1 MPDRA
6 DPAAT
11 SSWLARCK
19 TMITNLSRLPWKAV
33 LWIALGALVL
43 ALPFIVL
50 LTGERASGTSL
61 LWDFAM
67 GLGFGALAAAGLQ
80 FVLTARFRPI
90 TRPYGIDIVY
100 LFHRYF
106 AIGAVALM
114 LGHFAILYIWF
125 EEALGDL
132 NPLTAQW
139 ELTMGRVALG
149 SFVLLVITSEFR
161 KTLRIPYE
169 LWRYG
174 HIALAIIAFGAA
186 VTHIIGV
193 GHFTAEADKRIL
205 WLGVAVSWTG
215 LIIWTRL
222 IRPFRLWRNPWRIV
236 ENIPREGG
244 VHSLVLEPLGKGLQN
259 WIPGQFVWLTLG
271 ATPFALKEH
280 PFTIST
286 PPEHGPNVTLSIKPL
301 GDFSEW
307 AARTVPGTK
316 AYLDGPYGAF
326 SIDNDPD
333 AKGFVMIA
341 GGVGI
346 TPMMS
351 NIHALCERGDH
362 RKVILIYANKDRE
375 SVHFRDELAEL
386 EDQINLTVVHVL
398 ENPPDDW
405 DGETGFI
412 DRVILVKHLPDET
425 RNWPHFLCGPGPL
438 TDAVRSE
445 LVKMGVP
452 LAAID
457 SEIFDLV

>member
-1 MPDRA
+1 MIPHIRHLSWRA
-6 DPAAT
+6 
-11 SSWLARCK
+11 LF
-19 TMITNLSRLPWKAV
+19 
-33 LWIALGALVL
+33 WIALAALAL

-50 LTGERASGTSL
+50 LAGDRAAGTSF
-61 LWDFAM
+61 LWDFSM

-80 FVLTARFRPI
+80 FVLTARFQPM

-125 EEALGDL
+125 EDALGDL
-132 NPLTAQW
+132 NPLTAEW

-149 SFVLLVITSEFR
+149 CFILLIITSEFR
-161 KTLRIPYE
+161 KTLHIPYE

-174 HIALAIIAFGAA
+174 HIALAIIGFGAA
-186 VTHIIGV
+186 VAHIIGV
-193 GHFTAEADKRIL
+193 GHFTGEADKAIL
-205 WLGVAVSWTG
+205 WLGVAVSWVG
-215 LIIWTRL
+215 LMVWTRL

-236 ENIPREGG
+236 ENIEREGG
-244 VHSLVLEPLGKGLQN
+244 VHSLVLEPMGKRLGHWK
-259 WIPGQFVWLTLG
+259 PGQFVWLTLG

-286 PPEHGPNVTLSIKPL
+286 PPEQGPQVTLSIKPL
-301 GDFSEW
+301 GDFSQW
-307 AARTVPGTK
+307 AVHTRPGAR

-326 SIDNDPD
+326 SIDNEPD
-333 AKGFVMIA
+333 ADGYVMIA

-351 NIHALCERGDH
+351 NIHAMEERDDP
-362 RKVILIYANKDRE
+362 RPVILIYGNKEWE
-375 SVHFRDELAEL
+375 SAHFREELAEL
-386 EDQINLTVVHVL
+386 EGKLKLKVVHVL
-398 ENPPDDW
+398 EDPPEDW

-412 DRVILVKHLPDET
+412 DRKILERHLPANSRD
-425 RNWPHFLCGPGPL
+425 WPHFLCGPGPL
-438 TDAVRSE
+438 TDAAKSD
-445 LVKMGVP
+445 LQAMGVP
-452 LAAID
+452 LSRID

>member
-1 MPDRA
+1 MTVNLPRSSLRA
-6 DPAAT
+6 IA
-11 SSWLARCK
+11 
-19 TMITNLSRLPWKAV
+19 
-33 LWIALGALVL
+33 WIALAALAL

-50 LTGERASGTSL
+50 LTGERASGTSFM
-61 LWDFAM
+61 WDFSM
-67 GLGFGALAAAGLQ
+67 GLGFGALAATGLQ
-80 FVLTARFRPI
+80 FVLTARFQPI

-125 EEALGDL
+125 EDALGDL
-132 NPLTAQW
+132 NPLTAEW
-139 ELTMGRVALG
+139 ELTMGRIALG
-149 SFVLLVITSEFR
+149 AFVLLVITSEFR

-169 LWRYG
+169 FWRYG
-174 HIALAIIAFGAA
+174 HITLAMIAFGAA

-205 WLGVAVSWTG
+205 WLGVAVSWIG
-215 LIIWTRL
+215 LMVWTRA
-222 IRPFRLWRNPWRIV
+222 IRPFRLWRNPWRIA

-244 VHSLVLEPLGKGLQN
+244 VHSLVLEPMGRGLKN
-259 WIPGQFVWLTLG
+259 WKPGQFVWLTLG
-271 ATPFALKEH
+271 ASPFALKEH

-286 PPEHGPNVTLSIKPL
+286 PPEHGPKVTLSIKPL

-307 AARTVPGTK
+307 AVHTKPGAK

-326 SIDNDPD
+326 SIDNDPE

-351 NIHALCERGDH
+351 NIHAMEERNDP
-362 RKVILIYANKDRE
+362 RPVILIYGNKDWE
-375 SVHFRDELAEL
+375 NAHFRHELAEL
-386 EDQINLTVVHVL
+386 EEKLNLKVVHVL
-398 ENPPDDW
+398 ENPPDGW
-405 DGETGFI
+405 EGETGFI
-412 DRVILVKHLPDET
+412 DRMILADHLPEET
-425 RNWPHFLCGPGPL
+425 RDWPHFLCGPGPL
-438 TDAVRSE
+438 TDAAKSN
-445 LVKMGVP
+445 LLAMGVP
-452 LAAID
+452 LTAID